1 MRFIWD
7 SKPGSLWAIC
17 LQLITAGPTLWRKRL
32 MYTYCKINKR
42 TKRIESL
49 QHFFSF
55 IKNSWSAVHNE
66 KSNES
71 VYGNGN
77 VKLDFL
83 WNKWSKKSVPYF
95 FNDITWVSFSKV
107 LKEPYDTSFKM
118 GQYHIETLFLDVFV
132 L

>member
-1 MRFIWD
+1 MRFIRD
-7 SKPGSLWAIC
+7 SKPGSLWAIY
-17 LQLITAGPTLWRKRL
+17 LQLIMARPTLWRKRL
-32 MYTYCKINKR
+32 MYTYCKINKWTER
-42 TKRIESL
+42 NESL
-49 QHFFSF
+49 HFFSF
-55 IKNSWSAVHNE
+55 INNSWSAVHNE

-83 WNKWSKKSVPYF
+83 WNKWSKKSAPYF
-95 FNDITWVSFSKV
+95 FNDISWVSFSKV

-118 GQYHIETLFLDVFV
+118 GQYLIETLFLYVFV